1 MFNKIKSLFTITNNK
16 KSISFSVKRLDDF
29 KYFNYSRKI
38 FSLIEKENN
47 SFKSMFV
54 GGCVRKL
61 IKGEEINDIDIATNI
76 DPNILKKI
84 LVKNNLKFIET
95 GIAHGTIT
103 IFINDLK
110 FEVTTLRQDVKTDG
124 RHADVEFISDW
135 KKDAQRRDF
144 TINAIY
150 SNLRGEIYDPLNGI
164 EDLNLGIVRFVGNPD
179 KRIKEDY
186 LRILRYVRFFA
197 QYSKQEHQPESIKAI
212 KINLK
217 DFNKVSKDRS
227 LDELLKILRL
237 KKINTL
243 FRDDFLNFVILSIYP
258 QLKYGNRINLLE
270 KLSNNI
276 LKKLNPIIILS
287 VLLIDESDNAEYFL
301 YKYNLPNKLKKKI
314 LFINKIYQLN
324 LITELVDKKYLIKLC
339 YLNEKKNVID
349 LLLFLI
355 FIFPTKKKVLENLL
369 SYIEHS
375 VIPVFPVKANYLID
389 NFNYIEGKSLGVALK
404 KLETKW
410 INDNFKIQNN
420 EIKDIL
426 KI

>member
-1 MFNKIKSLFTITNNK
+1 M
-16 KSISFSVKRLDDF
+16 
-29 KYFNYSRKI
+29 
-38 FSLIEKENN
+38 
-47 SFKSMFV
+47 
-54 GGCVRKL
+54 
-61 IKGEEINDIDIATNI
+61 
-76 DPNILKKI
+76 
-84 LVKNNLKFIET
+84 
-95 GIAHGTIT
+95 
-103 IFINDLK
+103 
-110 FEVTTLRQDVKTDG
+110 
-124 RHADVEFISDW
+124 
-135 KKDAQRRDF
+135 
-144 TINAIY
+144 
-150 SNLRGEIYDPLNGI
+150 
-164 EDLNLGIVRFVGNPD
+164 
-179 KRIKEDY
+179 
-186 LRILRYVRFFA
+186 
-197 QYSKQEHQPESIKAI
+197 
-212 KINLK
+212 
-217 DFNKVSKDRS
+217 
-227 LDELLKILRL
+227 
-237 KKINTL
+237 
-243 FRDDFLNFVILSIYP
+243 
-258 QLKYGNRINLLE
+258 KYGNRINLLE